1 MRKNDLPATASHSIA
16 PGQKILFATVP
27 ADGHFNP
34 LTGIAM
40 HLKSIGCDVRWYTSK
55 QYSPKLQK
63 LDIPHY
69 PFVKAL
75 EVTAD
80 NVNELFPGRMKA
92 KSMVAKLNFDISH
105 FFIDRAPEYFEDI
118 KAIHAEFPFELVI
131 ADCCFTAVPFVEQ
144 KMNIPTM
151 AVGIVPLMGTSKDL
165 APYGLGMTP
174 SYTAIGKVK
183 QAALRWVAQNILF
196 KKSNNVLKQL
206 CAQHGLS
213 YRGQNVFDYNLDC
226 TSLLL
231 QSSTPGLEY
240 KRSDI
245 PAKVKFA
252 GALLPYAGAGSAKP
266 WFDERLN
273 KYEKVLLV
281 TQGTAE
287 GNVTKLIKPT
297 LESYKGTDT
306 LVVVTTGGSCTAELR
321 QQYQFENV
329 IIEDFIPFGE
339 VMPYADV
346 YVTNGGYGGTLLG
359 IENELPMVVAGVHEG
374 KSEICARVG
383 YFKLGINLKTE
394 KPSPAKIKKAVDE
407 ILSTP
412 VYKQSVVALAN
423 EFTRYNPNEMAATF
437 AAQLTA
443 KNKKRILAVE
453 EKVY

>member
-1 MRKNDLPATASHSIA
+1 MRTYEAKSTTLNSIK
-16 PGQKILFATVP
+16 PGQRILFASVP

-40 HLKSIGCDVRWYTSK
+40 HLKSLGCDVRWYTSK
-55 QYSPKLQK
+55 QYAPKLEK
-63 LDIPHY
+63 LSIPHY
-69 PFVKAL
+69 PFEKAL

-80 NVNELFPGRMKA
+80 NVNELFPGRLKA

-118 KAIHAEFPFELVI
+118 KAIHSEFPFELMI
-131 ADCCFTAVPFVEQ
+131 ADCCFTAVPFIEQ

-165 APYGLGMTP
+165 PPYGLGIVP
-174 SYTAIGKVK
+174 SYTAFGKVK
-183 QAALRWVAQNILF
+183 QSALRWVAQNILF

-206 CAQHGLS
+206 CAQHGLT
-213 YRGQNVFDYNLDC
+213 YNGQNVFDYNLDS

-231 QSSTPGLEY
+231 QSATPGFEY
-240 KRSDI
+240 QRSDI
-245 PAKVKFA
+245 PSKVKFA
-252 GALLPYAGAGSAKP
+252 GALLPYSSGTGGKT

-273 KYEKVLLV
+273 KYEKVILV

-287 GNVTKLIKPT
+287 SDVTKLIKPT
-297 LESYKGTDT
+297 LEAYKGSNT
-306 LVVVTTGGSCTAELR
+306 LVVVTTGGSCTDQLR
-321 QQYQFENV
+321 QQYHYDNI
-329 IIEDFIPFGE
+329 IIEDFIPFSE

-394 KPSPAKIKKAVDE
+394 KPTPAQVKKAVDD

-412 VYKQSVVALAN
+412 IYKANVVALAH
-423 EFTRYNPNEMAATF
+423 EFTTYNPNEMAATL
-437 AAQLTA
+437 AGQLMTR
-443 KNKKRILAVE
+443 NKKAAMV
-453 EKVY
+453 VA